1 MKAHLVALLTLP
13 LGLAALACSD
23 APAPATTG
31 PAKLPEFPLRD
42 VVRARIAALETQLS
56 AELDPTVEAP
66 EDIREQV
73 DGLVTFL
80 TTAKGN
86 LVDAAFE
93 DVKRLGPAAVAPL
106 ITLFREELAGAAEMP
121 EAPID
126 RRRSILRLL
135 GDLDTPASAT
145 FLAEVASTE
154 PSALLRSTASWKL
167 AGMEQDFVVPELLK
181 QLTYEKD
188 PDAVVWLVR
197 ALAAH
202 GNYSGLSALNVLV
215 ARQGADGPA
224 NVALWDIARGA
235 GYDDPFELRF
245 AWDAGDPA
253 LAVEGRSA
261 RYELALWRRMEIFT
275 EFQLRG
281 VDDSRNIL
289 SSLGQESA
297 ATLAEALHDENRYI
311 RVHVAQSIGR
321 MVRRGEA
328 AAPMLAAALGDSI
341 VAPNA
346 AEALAEVASTRHFE
360 RTPGFDAY
368 PPLAAAALPGRD
380 PGLRLAAVRALG
392 VLGDARAL
400 DTLRELAQPNETPE
414 LRQAALEGLVLCSD
428 LLSDAAEAHDH
439 LRALGAHLDDPY
451 VDPGSSLR
459 AMLDWLQREH
469 AAAAPPPITPPAS
482 GEVSD
487 AAPEPSARFTVLAEA
502 LDRWNAWAPN
512 PYVPPSNAENAA
524 RRAARLAIV
533 AAAVDALAGGA
544 TELTPTPEPAPDPDA
559 EETVEPAA
567 GGGPVRFQPVK
578 DE

>member
-1 MKAHLVALLTLP
+1 MKACSTLALTLALGLLTP
-13 LGLAALACSD
+13 SCSE
-23 APAPATTG
+23 APPPPATAL
-31 PAKLPEFPLRD
+31 PALPEFELRD
-42 VVRARIAALETQLS
+42 VVAARIAALE
-56 AELDPTVEAP
+56 AELAAEPVPTDTAP
-66 EDIREQV
+66 DDLAEQV
-73 DGLVTFL
+73 AGLVTFL
-80 TTAKGN
+80 TSAKGS

-93 DVKRLGPAAVAPL
+93 DVQRLGPVAVEPL
-106 ITLFREELAGAAEMP
+106 VALYREELVRAAEASDT
-121 EAPID
+121 ETE

-135 GDLDTPASAT
+135 GDLDTPASAA

-154 PSALLRSTASWKL
+154 RSALLRSTASWKL
-167 AGMEQDFVVPELLK
+167 AGLGQDFVVPELLK

-215 ARQGADGPA
+215 ARQGPDGPA
-224 NVALWDIARGA
+224 NVALWELARAA
-235 GYDDPFELRF
+235 GYADPFELRF

-253 LAVEGRSA
+253 LEVQGRSK
-261 RYELALWRRMEIFT
+261 RYELALWRRMQTFT

-289 SSLGQESA
+289 SSLGRESA
-297 ATLAEALHDENRYI
+297 TTLAAALHDENRYI

-321 MVRRGEA
+321 MIRRGEE
-328 AAPMLAAALGDSI
+328 AAPMLAAALGDPI

-346 AEALAEVASTRHFE
+346 AEALAEVSSTRHFE
-360 RTPGFDAY
+360 RPPGFDAY
-368 PPLAAAALPGRD
+368 PPLAFAALPGRA

-400 DTLRELAQPNETPE
+400 GTLRELAQPGETPE
-414 LRQAALEGLVLCSD
+414 LRQAALEGLVLSSD
-428 LLSDAAEAHDH
+428 LLDEEAEVHDH

-469 AAAAPPPITPPAS
+469 AAAALPLGAPDAEDVPP
-482 GEVSD
+482 
-487 AAPEPSARFTVLAEA
+487 PSARFTVLAEA

-512 PYVPPSNAENAA
+512 PYVPPTSAENAA

-533 AAAVDALAGGA
+533 AATVDALESGA
-544 TELTPTPEPAPDPDA
+544 AALAPTPEPAPDEDA
-559 EETVEPAA
+559 EETAEPAA